1 MVTLKDIAREC
12 NVSATTVSNI
22 LSGKSNVGE
31 QTRQKVLETIRL
43 RGYQPNY
50 IAQGLRTRRTK
61 IIGVIAEDINQFSTP
76 AILEGVMEVC
86 EEMGYQT
93 VIENLRLYARWGD
106 AWYQDDTGYR
116 SVLEPALQ
124 SLQSI
129 KVDGL
134 LYIAGHA
141 RMIRNFP
148 KPEDIPMVMAYA
160 YADSPRIPSV
170 VIDDESAAC
179 QLTMHLLEMGHRK
192 IAVLAGRADNIHT
205 QKRLKGYQKALFE
218 SGILYDPDLVFY
230 GNWTKHEAHA
240 QGDAIRGTGA
250 TAVFCMS
257 DAMAGGLYQYFWE
270 QGLRVGEDLSVVGFD
285 NQDLS
290 DFVTPGLTTMD
301 LNLKQLGNEAGR
313 LILRRL
319 AEGSFGEDNRSE
331 RYVACTLCRRGSVK
345 RLSLEPTE

>member
-22 LSGKSNVGE
+22 LNGKSNVGE

-179 QLTMHLLEMGHRK
+179 QLTIHLLEMGHRK

-205 QKRLKGYQKALFE
+205 QERLKGYQKALFE

-270 QGLRVGEDLSVVGFD
+270 QGLRVGEDLSVVA
-285 NQDLS
+285 LS
-290 DFVTPGLTTMD
+290 FPRQASCTDPPLTCIVQNYGLLASETGIM
-301 LNLKQLGNEAGR
+301 LER
-313 LILRRL
+313 ILTDS
-319 AEGSFGEDNRSE
+319 AAPKDVYVPYSFYDYGISVRNRNDPE
-331 RYVACTLCRRGSVK
+331 
-345 RLSLEPTE
+345 